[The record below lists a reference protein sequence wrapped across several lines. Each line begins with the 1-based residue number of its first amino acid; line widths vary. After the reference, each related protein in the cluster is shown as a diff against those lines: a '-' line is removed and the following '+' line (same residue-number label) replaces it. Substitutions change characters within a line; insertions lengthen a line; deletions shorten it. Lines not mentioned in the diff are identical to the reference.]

1 MAPRRK
7 SEDRQEKGPTK
18 EEVEALGRELD
29 ELLSKPS
36 GEEAWGSRQVVDEK
50 KAIADFKKIY

>member
-1 MAPRRK
+1 MAPREK
-7 SEDRQEKGPTK
+7 PEEPHEKGPTQ

-36 GEEAWGSRQVVDEK
+36 GEEPWGTRQVFDEK